1 MKKTLF
7 ALAMMFAVLSGTG
20 FVHAYN
26 ETAMDSTSIEHHY
39 NGCGDYQGHGHGHGH
54 GHGC

>member
-54 GHGC
+54 GC